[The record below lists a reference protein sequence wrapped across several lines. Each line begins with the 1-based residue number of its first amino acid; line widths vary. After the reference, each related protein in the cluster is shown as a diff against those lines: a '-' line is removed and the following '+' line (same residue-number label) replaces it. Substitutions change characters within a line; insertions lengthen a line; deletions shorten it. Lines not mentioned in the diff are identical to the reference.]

1 MHSARPALIHRDVK
15 SHNVSA
21 ATNTSPLLARALPPR
36 AHVIG
41 CFICPQVLMDSS
53 LTAAKLCDFGITISV
68 ADVSATAGDQGTPMY
83 QPLPSV
89 LHTAFAY

>member
-1 MHSARPALIHRDVK
+1 
-15 SHNVSA
+15 
-21 ATNTSPLLARALPPR
+21 
-36 AHVIG
+36 
-41 CFICPQVLMDSS
+41 MDSS

-89 LHTAFAY
+89 LHTAFAYSIRLLPGTWRRKSCAAKQRACRATYTHSASCCGR